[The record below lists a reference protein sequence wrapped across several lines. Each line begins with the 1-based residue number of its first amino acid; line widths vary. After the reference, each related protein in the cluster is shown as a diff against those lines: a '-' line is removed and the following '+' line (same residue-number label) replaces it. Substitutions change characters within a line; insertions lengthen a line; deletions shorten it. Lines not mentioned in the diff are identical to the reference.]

1 MTVTVGFLHP
11 GHWSACFANSLLDMM
26 FYDAAN
32 NQNVVS
38 NPHGLASQECGAGN
52 IHSGRNKIATDVIGG
67 NTEWLFMIDSDMGF
81 AADTV
86 DRLIEAADPTERPIV
101 GGLAFAC
108 KSDGAGDLFAR
119 RYRACP
125 TVYQMYETDTEVGF
139 VPMFDYPRDQLVE
152 VDGTGMACV
161 LIHRS
166 VLEKIYADHGDR
178 WFNPIEVPKGPTGR
192 TEFGEDLSFCIRAR
206 AAGFPIF
213 IHTGIKTTHDK
224 GGVFLDEGTY
234 DLQQAMK
241 AIA

>member
-178 WFNPIEVPKGPTGR
+178 WFNPIEVPKGQRVAPSSVRICRSASGPVPPASRSSFTPASRPPTTR
-192 TEFGEDLSFCIRAR
+192 VACSSMRAL
-206 AAGFPIF
+206 
-213 IHTGIKTTHDK
+213 TT
-224 GGVFLDEGTY
+224 Y
-234 DLQQAMK
+234 SRR
-241 AIA
+241 